1 MIDRK
6 IQSLDA
12 REEEKI
18 IRMLKGWMLERGYA
32 LSSKKYRPAYDK
44 IGIESPSIVRHMK
57 KILKFLEEEDGR
69 DEQEKISGL
78 LKTSIFLFIEIQ
90 SRIRKRLTLLKLY
103 SQIFGKK

>member
-1 MIDRK
+1 MPEKKKNHPYVKRM
-6 IQSLDA
+6 DA
-12 REEEKI
+12 GTRICFIKQ
-18 IRMLKGWMLERGYA
+18 
-32 LSSKKYRPAYDK
+32 KYRPAYDK